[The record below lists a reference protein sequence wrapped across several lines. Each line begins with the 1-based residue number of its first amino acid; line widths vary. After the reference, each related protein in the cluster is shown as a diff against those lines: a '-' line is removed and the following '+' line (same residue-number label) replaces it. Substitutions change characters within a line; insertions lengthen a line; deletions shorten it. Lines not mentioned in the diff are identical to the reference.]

1 MIEELFWQYLES
13 CDILDLIIMDMVTRF
28 SKNKDLSIFKVN
40 FYLNLCNLDV
50 DYFRF
55 ALVMF

>member
-1 MIEELFWQYLES
+1 VIEELFWQYLES